1 MSRITGC
8 VKWFNNKTGYG
19 FITSSDGD
27 DIFVHHNAI
36 NVASKQYRYLV
47 QGEYVEFELV
57 DSTNTKHKVQASG
70 VTGINKQKL
79 MCETR
84 NEMRLAMV
92 AKRNSSKKEQST
104 TTVQSK
110 L

>member
-1 MSRITGC
+1 MSRLTGC

-19 FITSSDGD
+19 FITSSTGE

-36 NVASKQYRYLV
+36 NVSLKQYRYLI
-47 QGEYVEFELV
+47 QGEYVEFDLT
-57 DSTNTKHKVQASG
+57 DSSNSNHKVQAIN

-84 NEMRLAMV
+84 NEMRLNMIS
-92 AKRNSSKKEQST
+92 KRNTSTPSK
-104 TTVQSK
+104 V
-110 L
+110 